1 MIKKYVDRLRQN
13 AVPTTIVVSSLLVLL
28 VISEIND
35 RATDDRLTQKFM
47 KSDTEHCT
55 NVLNGEYSSINSR
68 TAYCYGENGE
78 LLKKYV
84 Y

>member
-1 MIKKYVDRLRQN
+1 MKKFVDRLRQN

-28 VISEIND
+28 AVSEIND
-35 RATDDRLTQKFM
+35 RATEARMTEKIM

-78 LLKKYV
+78 ILKKYV